1 MALALVRSTS
11 IQSATPVQYGFPP
24 SQRTPKGGA
33 MATTALALVTSVRR
47 PVRAAVDWRI
57 LGDLLQHIAARG
69 DREFLDMMAKTAQ
82 YHLDLLDAAAKRV
95 PK

>member
-11 IQSATPVQYGFPP
+11 IQSATPVRYGFPP

-33 MATTALALVTSVRR
+33 MATTALALVTPVRR
-47 PVRAAVDWRI
+47 PVRAPVDWRI

-82 YHLDLLDAAAKRV
+82 YHLELLDAAARRV